1 MSWFTAARIAVVK
14 CTHKSGTFNRVI
26 WQTGARR
33 LPEKSFRLFI
43 RGLEKGCYGRKRRS
57 KRRKRNCSGL
67 LNFLELRNSA
77 RGFRGSSFFSF
88 SRDTKFISIFF
99 SIFRNFRHSEL
110 SFLSLLLGRR
120 DFSSLREFKV
130 QILEKKEKRKE
141 FIEKMEQSP
150 VSFPE
155 ILKNLLVTKAFSRV
169 ASTSR
174 SRPGKGAESRRA

>member
-77 RGFRGSSFFSF
+77 RGFRGSSSFSF

-99 SIFRNFRHSEL
+99 SIFRNFRYSEL

-130 QILEKKEKRKE
+130 QILEKKEKE
-141 FIEKMEQSP
+141 FIEKREQSP

-169 ASTSR
+169 ASTSIA
-174 SRPGKGAESRRA
+174 SG

>member
-1 MSWFTAARIAVVK
+1 MPCLSWFTAARIAVVK

-77 RGFRGSSFFSF
+77 RGFRGSSSFSF
-88 SRDTKFISIFF
+88 SRGTKFISIFF
-99 SIFRNFRHSEL
+99 SIFRNFQNSRFSHFFSEEEI
-110 SFLSLLLGRR
+110 SPRYVNSKFK
-120 DFSSLREFKV
+120 FSRKK
-130 QILEKKEKRKE
+130 KKERIHRE
-141 FIEKMEQSP
+141 NGTITLSP
-150 VSFPE
+150 SPRF
-155 ILKNLLVTKAFSRV
+155 
-169 ASTSR
+169 
-174 SRPGKGAESRRA
+174 

>member
-1 MSWFTAARIAVVK
+1 MPCLSWFTAARIAVVK

-77 RGFRGSSFFSF
+77 RGFRGSSSFSF

-99 SIFRNFRHSEL
+99 SFIPKLSKL

-130 QILEKKEKRKE
+130 QILEKKEKE
-141 FIEKMEQSP
+141 FIEKREQSP

-169 ASTSR
+169 ASTSIA
-174 SRPGKGAESRRA
+174 PG

>member
-77 RGFRGSSFFSF
+77 RGFRGSSSFSF

-99 SIFRNFRHSEL
+99 SIFRNFQNSRFSHFFSEEEI
-110 SFLSLLLGRR
+110 SPRYVNSKFK
-120 DFSSLREFKV
+120 FSR
-130 QILEKKEKRKE
+130 KKKKGKNSSRKWNNH
-141 FIEKMEQSP
+141 P